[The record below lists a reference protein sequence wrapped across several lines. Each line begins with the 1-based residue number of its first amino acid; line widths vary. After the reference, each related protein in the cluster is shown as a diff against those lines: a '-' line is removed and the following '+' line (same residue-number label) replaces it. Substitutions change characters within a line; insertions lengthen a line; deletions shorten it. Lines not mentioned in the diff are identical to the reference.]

1 MGGIARPQRLGD
13 ITRGQ
18 WRSGTAAWLG
28 WLFDGLEIHLYTLVA
43 TPLVIHLLGAA
54 GSADPA
60 VKEKS
65 AYIQGAF
72 LVGWALGGAFFG
84 RLGDR
89 LGRSRALSLTIL
101 TYALCTGLC
110 AASQTWWQLMVFRFL
125 AALGIGGEWAVGAAL
140 LAETWPCPWRPWLA
154 AVLQTSVNLGIIAAA
169 GLVGLLSLLPHPPQ
183 ERWVFLIGV
192 APAFL
197 VFWIRR
203 RVPESDEWREAGR
216 GAARPGVRDLFR
228 GGVGRVTLHTS
239 AVCALSLSGW
249 WLFQFWH
256 PQHLR
261 RLLEAAGTPP
271 ALATREV
278 SAAFLLLNVVA
289 IAGNFAAGAAA
300 SRIGNRRAIMAML
313 AGMFAAMVGALAVPR
328 GFSEM
333 AWFWCPL
340 VGFFSGV
347 FGLFTMYLPP
357 LFPTLLRTTGAGFCY
372 NIGRLAAAA
381 AAVVFGWFAPAGD
394 FRLALL
400 ASGGLVLAAAVW
412 TGMLPDDG

>member
-1 MGGIARPQRLGD
+1 MGGTARLGG
-13 ITRGQ
+13 ISSRQ

-28 WLFDGLEIHLYTLVA
+28 WLFDGLELHLYTLVA
-43 TPLVIHLLGAA
+43 GPLVIHLLGASSGA
-54 GSADPA
+54 APG

-89 LGRSRALSLTIL
+89 IGRSRALSLTIL

-110 AASQTWWQLMVFRFL
+110 AAAQTWWQLMLFRFL
-125 AALGIGGEWAVGAAL
+125 AALGIGGEWAVGASL
-140 LAETWPCPWRPWLA
+140 LAETWPASWRPWLA
-154 AVLQTSVNLGIIAAA
+154 AILQSAVNLGIVFAAVFVA
-169 GLVGLLSLLPHPPQ
+169 LLSLLPHPPP
-183 ERWVFLIGV
+183 ERWVFLVGV
-192 APAFL
+192 APALL
-197 VFWIRR
+197 VFWIRK
-203 RVPESDEWREAGR
+203 RVPESDEWRSAQSAAGR
-216 GAARPGVRDLFR
+216 RPGVRDLFK
-228 GGVGRVTLHTS
+228 GDTARVTWHVT

-261 RLLEAAGTPP
+261 RLLEAAGTSPSD
-271 ALATREV
+271 ATRAV
-278 SAAFLLLNVVA
+278 SIAFFGVNLAA
-289 IAGNFAAGAAA
+289 IAGNFFAGWLA
-300 SRIGNRRAIMAML
+300 SMMGNRRACLVML
-313 AGMFAAMVGALAVPR
+313 GGMFASMVGSFAVPR
-328 GFSEM
+328 GFGEL
-333 AWFWCPL
+333 AWFWMPA

-357 LFPTLLRTTGAGFCY
+357 LFPTLLRTTGAGFSY

-381 AAVVFGWFAPAGD
+381 ASVIFGWAAPVGD

-400 ASGGLVLAAAVW
+400 ASSVLVLLATGW
-412 TGMLPDDG
+412 TRFLPDDGA